1 MIGPTGVKN
10 TVYQLDLFTGAPCV
24 VWSASVDGNALAINK
39 TSAEE
44 KEILREV
51 LKILEN
57 ELYHSASAR
66 LVASE
71 YIRCHLEDDYP

>member
-1 MIGPTGVKN
+1 MSER
-10 TVYQLDLFTGAPCV
+10 YMEYSRDRLE
-24 VWSASVDGNALAINK
+24 
-39 TSAEE
+39 AEIKRLE
-44 KEILREV
+44 
-51 LKILEN
+51 LKIIDIQLEHDAERGRN